1 MQVYCLYKGD
11 YFSSQGIK
19 EFQSELE
26 LERKIGCSIEAVP
39 INDELVLIRGVE
51 YNVLKVPV
59 NRLWLKDNKP
69 IGVVYGDA
77 FVVRVGADNYYAS
90 ILESDIDFIEKTFRP
105 VLMHTPNKVYSY
117 LRKDLGIADWKIK
130 Q

>member
-11 YFSSQGIK
+11 YFSCRGIK

-51 YNVLKVPV
+51 YNVLKMPV
-59 NRLWLKDNKP
+59 NRLWFKDKKLF
-69 IGVVYGDA
+69 GVVYGDA
-77 FVVRVGADNYYAS
+77 FVARVGADNYYAS
-90 ILESDIDFIEKTFRP
+90 VLESDIDLIEKTFRP
-105 VLMHTPNKVYSY
+105 VILHIPNKQYLY
-117 LRKDLGIADWKIK
+117 LRKDLSIAEWKFK
-130 Q
+130 